1 MNAPGVLQTP
11 LVKAQCT
18 QAEWQARMDLAACFR
33 LVHLY
38 GMAGL
43 MADHI
48 SSRVP
53 GEVGAFLINA
63 SGLMFEEITASSL
76 IKVDGDG
83 RMLSTPDSCGLD
95 RSANHAGGVVHG
107 AIFNARPDV
116 GCVIHT
122 HGCATLAVS
131 ALECGLLPITQT
143 GMRFLKIG
151 YHGDAGVM
159 PDASK
164 QALLAQALGSGE
176 AMILRNH
183 GVLTVGRTCAEAFN
197 AMHHLELACR
207 AQLAAMACQVPLV
220 MMAQPVLQATRS
232 HDQPGKRPP
241 DALREWPAL
250 LRKLDRLDPTYR
262 D

>member
-1 MNAPGVLQTP
+1 MVTPGVLQIPSLKAYFTP
-11 LVKAQCT
+11 
-18 QAEWQARMDLAACFR
+18 AEWQARMDLAACFR
-33 LVHLY
+33 LVHWY

-53 GEVGAFLINA
+53 AEAGAFLIHA
-63 SGLMFEEITASSL
+63 SGLMSEEITASSL

-83 RMLSTPDSCGLD
+83 TLLPTPNTGGLD
-95 RSANHAGGVVHG
+95 GSDHHAGGLVHG
-107 AIFNARPDV
+107 AIFTARPDV

-122 HGCATLAVS
+122 HSCATLAVS
-131 ALECGLLPITQT
+131 ALECGLLPITRT

-151 YHGDAGVM
+151 YHDDAGLL
-159 PDASK
+159 PGGRE

-176 AMILRNH
+176 AVILRNH
-183 GVLTVGRTCAEAFN
+183 GVLTVGKTSAEAFN
-197 AMHHLELACR
+197 AMHQLELACR

-220 MMAQPVLQATRS
+220 MMAQPVPAAACS
-232 HDQPGKRPP
+232 RPQSGGRQP

>member
-1 MNAPGVLQTP
+1 MVTPGVLQISSI
-11 LVKAQCT
+11 KSQCT
-18 QAEWQARMDLAACFR
+18 QAEWQARIDLAACFR

-43 MADHI
+43 TADHI
-48 SSRVP
+48 LSRVP
-53 GEVGAFLINA
+53 GEASAFLINA
-63 SGLMFEEITASSL
+63 SDLMFEEITASSL

-83 RMLSTPDSCGLD
+83 RMLPTPDSGGLD
-95 RSANHAGGVVHG
+95 RSADHAGGVVHG
-107 AIFNARPDV
+107 AIFSARPDV
-116 GCVIHT
+116 GCIIHT
-122 HGCATLAVS
+122 HSCATLAVS

-151 YHGDAGVM
+151 YHDDAGLM
-159 PDASK
+159 HGAGE
-164 QALLAQALGSGE
+164 QALQATALGSGE
-176 AMILRNH
+176 AVILRNH
-183 GVLTVGRTCAEAFN
+183 GVLTVGRTSAEAFN

-207 AQLAAMACQVPLV
+207 AQLAAMAYQVPLV
-220 MMAQPVLQATRS
+220 MMAQPVLDTTPS
-232 HDQPGKRPP
+232 HDQSGGRQP